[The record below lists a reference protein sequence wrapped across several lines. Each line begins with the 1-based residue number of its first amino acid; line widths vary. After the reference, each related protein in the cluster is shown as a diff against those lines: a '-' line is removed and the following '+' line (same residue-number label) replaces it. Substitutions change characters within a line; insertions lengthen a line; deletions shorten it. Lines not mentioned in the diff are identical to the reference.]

1 MRKISVYG
9 PQAGEIPEWIH
20 ELSADDLAAT
30 AVSPG
35 HPTAGV
41 PVSGWTDFS
50 PSADSRI
57 LYVSESGNDS
67 TGQIYSPTAV
77 GGDPFEPTIT
87 PAAYAT
93 YAGAV
98 ADARNGYPD
107 WILFERGGEYN
118 AKVDLLPGRGSSEPR
133 LVGAYG
139 ATGAMPIVKPLN
151 SSTFAIEN
159 NHSVDVL
166 YSTVMGIDFYH
177 TARDPDH
184 ADYQGTA
191 DGATGIFLFNGSFSD
206 YALQYVRFEGCRF
219 RFYAN
224 NSAQRKATSAMS
236 DVTFF
241 RCVFSDNYSNGS
253 GHSQGMYASGV
264 DSFLFDECLFI
275 HSGWYDAA
283 GGSIGVATQFNHN
296 TYISNCTN
304 ITTRKCSII
313 QGSSSG
319 NKWRS
324 DSTGGFVGLTVTDN
338 LYLDNEIGIS
348 CGDEGNSYGQRGGFQ
363 NVTMTGNVITESG
376 RSNQTGRS
384 VGWYMW
390 LFGWDDG
397 SFSNN
402 YIIHEQSGLSNVY
415 GLRLQDNVENAVLS
429 GNVIYGIESRL
440 FSVLGSGVFANN
452 EFSNNIL
459 QDPVSGFRCIEWDR
473 SLAELADWS
482 LSNNE
487 YLTSIGASS
496 AFEIGGAVTSYSS
509 WESQAGETGSSYG
522 THAFVDATRDIAS
535 YHGSLGLT
543 ATVDAYIASC
553 RTMGRY
559 SWDSRFTA
567 EETNEWIKAGFA
579 NG

>member
-1 MRKISVYG
+1 MRIWQYG
-9 PQAGEIPEWIH
+9 ETPRAMIVP
-20 ELSADDLAAT
+20 SSDD
-30 AVSPG
+30 G
-35 HPTAGV
+35 
-41 PVSGWTDFS
+41 SGWTEYT
-50 PSADSRI
+50 PAADSRI
-57 LYVSESGNDS
+57 MYVSPDGNDS
-67 TGQIYSPTAV
+67 NATVYNSLTA
-77 GGDPFEPTIT
+77 GNDPFEPSSA
-87 PAAYAT
+87 PDAFAT
-93 YAGAV
+93 YAA
-98 ADARNGYPD
+98 AEAYIRPGYPD
-107 WILFERGGEYN
+107 WVLFERGGEYN
-118 AKVDLLPGRGSSEPR
+118 AKINLLPGRSATEQC
-133 LVGAYG
+133 LLGAYG
-139 ATGAMPIVKPLN
+139 SSGNMPIVKPLN

-159 NHSVDVL
+159 DHDVDVL
-166 YSTVMGIDFYH
+166 YCDVTGIDFYH
-177 TARDPDH
+177 TARDPNH

-191 DGATGIFLFNGSFSD
+191 AGATGIFLFNGSFSD

-236 DVTFF
+236 NITFF
-241 RCVFSDNYSNGS
+241 RCVFSDNYSNRRASSDGYSDGS

-275 HSGWYDAA
+275 HSGWYHAS
-283 GGSIGVATQFNHN
+283 GEGSIGVATQFNHN

-304 ITTRKCSII
+304 VTARKCSFI
-313 QGSSSG
+313 QGSSGG

-376 RSNQTGRS
+376 RSNQTDRN

-390 LFGWDDG
+390 LFGWDGG

-429 GNVIYGIESRL
+429 GNIIYGIESRL

-452 EFSNNIL
+452 EFSGNIL

-473 SLAELADWS
+473 SLAELTAWS
-482 LSNNE
+482 FSNNE

-496 AFEIGGAVTSYSS
+496 AFEIGGSVTSYSS

-522 THAFVDATRDIAS
+522 THAFVDATRNIAS

-553 RTMGRY
+553 RSMGRY

-567 EETNEWIKAGFA
+567 EETNAWIKAGFA